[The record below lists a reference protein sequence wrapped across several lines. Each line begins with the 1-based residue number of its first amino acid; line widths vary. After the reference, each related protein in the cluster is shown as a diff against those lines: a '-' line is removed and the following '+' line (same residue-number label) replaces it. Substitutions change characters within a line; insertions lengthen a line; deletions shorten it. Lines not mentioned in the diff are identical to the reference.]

1 MAWQKVDRA
10 NQRARDR
17 LGSAGV
23 WLSRCSAQC
32 RSTCPIS
39 SRAAAFSAALEE
51 IGQLDRHWGEHLES
65 HTPAEPKR
73 SRARWLALST
83 FCHAM
88 LNSAEFIFY

>member
-1 MAWQKVDRA
+1 MEQVYLAV
-10 NQRARDR
+10 
-17 LGSAGV
+17 
-23 WLSRCSAQC
+23 LSRWPTTGERQ
-32 RSTCPIS
+32 
-39 SRAAAFSAALEE
+39 AALRE
-51 IGQLDRHWGEHLES
+51 IGELDRYWSEHLES